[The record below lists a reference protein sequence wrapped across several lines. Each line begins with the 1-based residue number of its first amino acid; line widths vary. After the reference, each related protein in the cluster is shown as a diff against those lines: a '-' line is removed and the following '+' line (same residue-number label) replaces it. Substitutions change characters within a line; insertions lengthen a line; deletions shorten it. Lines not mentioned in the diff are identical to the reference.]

1 MDTTEALAALDA
13 KQDAEQRLAAAADC
27 PPWRHAIFAALMAAM
42 VAAPVLPS
50 AWQMGV
56 LAALLV
62 TVPLIVRSDRR
73 RTGMFV
79 NGYRRGRTM
88 AVTLL
93 ILGAN
98 MVLYTTSLYR
108 AVELGDHRTGLLLAP
123 IAFAI
128 AYAGS
133 TLWMRVFRR
142 EMGLAA

>member
-13 KQDAEQRLAAAADC
+13 KQAAEQRLAAAADC
-27 PPWRHAIFAALMAAM
+27 PPWRHAIFAALMAAL
-42 VAAPVLPS
+42 VAAPALPHVWQFVL
-50 AWQMGV
+50 
-56 LAALLV
+56 LALALV

-88 AVTLL
+88 AITIVM
-93 ILGAN
+93 LGAN
-98 MVLYTTSLYR
+98 MVLYVTSFYR
-108 AVELGDHRTGLLLAP
+108 AVEHGDHRTGLLLAP

-133 TLWMRVFRR
+133 VAWMRVFRR
-142 EMGLAA
+142 EMGLEA